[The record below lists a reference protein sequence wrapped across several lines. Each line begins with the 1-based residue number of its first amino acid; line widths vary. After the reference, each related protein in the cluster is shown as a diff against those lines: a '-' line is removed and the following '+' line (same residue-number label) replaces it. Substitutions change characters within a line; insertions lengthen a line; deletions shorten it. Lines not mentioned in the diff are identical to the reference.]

1 MSCGTVTSHSWND
14 GMEDDEAEPKMGVR
28 VNDKLQHDEGLYR
41 AQPRRTTRAMRR
53 ALGIDED
60 EDDDDEEW
68 VN

>member
-1 MSCGTVTSHSWND
+1 
-14 GMEDDEAEPKMGVR
+14 MEDDEAEPKMGVR

-60 EDDDDEEW
+60 EDDDDDEW
-68 VN
+68 VT